1 LRGQA
6 DRMVD
11 HYGQLV
17 PEVQNLW
24 GEI

>member
-17 PEVQNLW
+17 REVQNLW